1 MMLDNVER
9 MSSPAADVLLRDYIR
24 PGRPVILT
32 DLFDRQPIRAV
43 DTPDAARR
51 QIGDVVLQVQPNY
64 VGALLAHG
72 RTAEPRPITVA
83 EFLDLLTAR
92 SDTDLYCVEY
102 PTPAGILD
110 RVGRPEACDLREG
123 ADVISTMFF
132 AGKGN
137 SAHLHFDGDLRDVIM
152 YQALG
157 TKRYVIID
165 PRETRKL
172 DPFVDAGIERTS
184 SVFLENFS
192 ESDKTAFLRYTN
204 AWDCVLSPGE
214 ALLMPMMAWHY
225 VEYLEPSMSVSFRL
239 GRNRYCRFLAE
250 QMPMRSIFLQALAVR
265 FADETALAAED
276 LAIFEE
282 IESACRQP
290 YPSEAARRRHLDR
303 LCLEIWERTAPADQ
317 RLPYTVRD
325 MRRIDGIRAVSPEP
339 PAAPGPWEEH
349 DVPALAPAVR
359 VLSGKDT
366 VVFARGSALEAEFPL
381 NPQTAWVAK
390 MLSALG
396 GGRTIAALQ
405 AELAVDGAA
414 LTSVLG
420 QFQQRGWVGRVPP
433 GTTSSTG
440 PEA

>member
-1 MMLDNVER
+1 
-9 MSSPAADVLLRDYIR
+9 VLWRDYIR

-72 RTAEPRPITVA
+72 RTAEPRPMTVA
-83 EFLDLLTAR
+83 EFLDILEAR
-92 SDTDLYCVEY
+92 ADSDLYCVEY
-102 PTPAGILD
+102 PTPAAILD
-110 RVGRPEACDLREG
+110 LVGRPEACDLREG
-123 ADVISTMFF
+123 GDVISTMFF

-137 SAHLHFDGDLRDVIM
+137 SAHLHFDGDFRDVVM

-172 DPFVDAGIERTS
+172 DPFADADIERTS

-192 ESDKTAFLRYTN
+192 EPDKAAFLRYTN
-204 AWDCVLSPGE
+204 AWDCVLGPGE
-214 ALLMPMMAWHY
+214 TLLMPMMAWHY
-225 VEYLEPSMSVSFRL
+225 VEYLEPAMSISFRL

-276 LAIFEE
+276 LAIFDELE
-282 IESACRQP
+282 AACRQS
-290 YPSEAARRRHLDR
+290 YPGEAARRRQLDR
-303 LCLEIWERTAPADQ
+303 LCLDIWERTVPADQ
-317 RLPYTVRD
+317 RVPYTVRD
-325 MRRIDGIRAVSPEP
+325 RRRIDGIRAVP
-339 PAAPGPWEEH
+339 PQPPVTPGRWEED
-349 DVPALAPAVR
+349 DVPELVAAVR

-366 VVFARGSALEAEFPL
+366 VVLARGSALEAEFPL
-381 NPQTAWVAK
+381 NPQTAWVAR

-396 GGRTIAALQ
+396 NGTTIAALQ

-420 QFQQRGWVGRVPP
+420 QFQQRGWVGRAARR
-433 GTTSSTG
+433 TTSSAG